1 MPVFL
6 INYPMGKIF
15 ASQKGNDTNRMQNLL
30 LSVTVLFMM
39 QVSLTTR
46 ELGDIINSGNI

>member
-15 ASQKGNDTNRMQNLL
+15 ASQKGNDTNTIRNYLL
-30 LSVTVLFMM
+30 K
-39 QVSLTTR
+39 VSQL
-46 ELGDIINSGNI
+46 